1 LQTTE
6 NGKLIEAKKMKSRIL
21 LYLKI
26 ALISILIILTYYQ
39 TFIWMEDRWRSA
51 SSYYSHGYFVPFIV
65 AFLIWR
71 ERRCFKEMTFSYS
84 TLGIVLFSVGAFI
97 QIASAFMRIY
107 FASGFSFV
115 LVLLGII
122 FFLFGREVGKKLL
135 FPILFLTTM
144 VPIPLAVIA
153 ALSLKLKLF
162 AAACAMNIINLVG
175 IPAVQDGSKIFFS
188 DCSIVVADI
197 CSGLKSLIALI
208 SFGAL
213 FAYMSSLLNYT
224 KPILFIASIPA
235 ALIANII
242 RILIICM
249 VANKWGSEIAT
260 GFVHDVTGI
269 LIFVIAFILLFSLGS
284 GLRRIDRLLL
294 RGVASRKEK
303 I

>member
-1 LQTTE
+1 M
-6 NGKLIEAKKMKSRIL
+6 IEAKKINSRIM

-26 ALISILIILTYYQ
+26 ALISILMILTYHQ

-71 ERRCFKEMTFSYS
+71 ERRCFKEMKFNSS

-107 FASGFSFV
+107 FTSGFSFV

-122 FFLFGREVGKKLL
+122 FSIFGREVGKKLL
-135 FPILFLTTM
+135 FPILFLTAM
-144 VPIPLAVIA
+144 IPMPLAAIA

-162 AAACAMNIINLVG
+162 AAACAMGIIKLVG
-175 IPAVQDGSKIFFS
+175 IPAVQEGSKIFFS
-188 DCSIVVADI
+188 NCSIVVADI

-213 FAYMSSLLNYT
+213 FAYLSSLLNYT
-224 KPILFIASIPA
+224 KPILFIASIPV

-260 GFVHDVTGI
+260 GIVHDITGM
-269 LIFVIAFILLFSLGS
+269 LIFVIAFVLLFSLGS
-284 GLRRIDRLLL
+284 SLRRLDRLLINGL
-294 RGVASRKEK
+294 ATRKGK
-303 I
+303 ICVMENKQ